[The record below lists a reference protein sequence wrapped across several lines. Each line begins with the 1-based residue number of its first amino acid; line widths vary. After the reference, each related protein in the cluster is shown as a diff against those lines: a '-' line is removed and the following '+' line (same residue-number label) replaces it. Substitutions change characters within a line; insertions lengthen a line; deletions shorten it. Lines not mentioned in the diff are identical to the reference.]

1 MSTPSSPLDLE
12 QDSQPPQAVQEHLAQ
27 NTEQDHAAS
36 CSPPPE
42 DRELWGPPPSTPLS
56 PSSSSSSSPN
66 VNGNKPLALPAVA
79 PSAAAETVFL
89 GEDNTMPQ
97 PQESQ
102 FDPAAAANEALKSV
116 SLEIEE
122 ASIPKQSRAAAKREP
137 RQSRAAV
144 KRVTAPKR
152 VSKRAA
158 KPPKL
163 LTPNKLMQQMDQEG
177 MAMLRQRIA
186 AKEAREASEMAAL
199 ALLPPP
205 VYGPPGQPYG
215 QNPPQAAPGLYPP
228 APGQYSQAAG
238 LLYQQPPSVPPAA
251 PPPASHLAPS
261 PAPAFPPAFPPAP
274 APAWVPTPSPHLPSA
289 PQIPFLPQAPNYSI
303 GLGIYNGLGQYHSA
317 APQPWLMQQPGLPDE
332 FVELDEFDEL
342 DEFVEP

>member
-42 DRELWGPPPSTPLS
+42 DRELWGTPPSTPLS
-56 PSSSSSSSPN
+56 PSSSSSPN

-79 PSAAAETVFL
+79 PSAAAKTVFPK
-89 GEDNTMPQ
+89 EDNTMPQ

-116 SLEIEE
+116 SLELEE
-122 ASIPKQSRAAAKREP
+122 ASKPKQSRATI
-137 RQSRAAV
+137 

-158 KPPKL
+158 KPPKR

-215 QNPPQAAPGLYPP
+215 QNPSQAAPGLYPP
-228 APGQYSQAAG
+228 ALGQYSQAAG
-238 LLYQQPPSVPPAA
+238 PLYQQPSSVPPAA
-251 PPPASHLAPS
+251 PPPASHLAP
-261 PAPAFPPAFPPAP
+261 
-274 APAWVPTPSPHLPSA
+274 APAWVPTPSPPLSSA
-289 PQIPFLPQAPNYSI
+289 PQAPNYSI

-332 FVELDEFDEL
+332 FVELDEFNEL
-342 DEFVEP
+342 DDFVEP

>member
-1 MSTPSSPLDLE
+1 MSTSSSPLDLE
-12 QDSQPPQAVQEHLAQ
+12 QDSQPPQAVQEYLAQ
-27 NTEQDHAAS
+27 DTEQDHAAS

-42 DRELWGPPPSTPLS
+42 DRELWGTPPSTPLS
-56 PSSSSSSSPN
+56 PSSSASSSPSSSPSPN

-79 PSAAAETVFL
+79 PSAAAETVFPK
-89 GEDNTMPQ
+89 EDNTMPQ

-102 FDPAAAANEALKSV
+102 FDPAAAANEALNSV
-116 SLEIEE
+116 SLELEE
-122 ASIPKQSRAAAKREP
+122 ASKPKQSRAAAKRE
-137 RQSRAAV
+137 
-144 KRVTAPKR
+144 TAPKR

-163 LTPNKLMQQMDQEG
+163 LTPNKLMQQMDKESFG
-177 MAMLRQRIA
+177 LLLPVWSAKWAADKA
-186 AKEAREASEMAAL
+186 AKAQA
-199 ALLPPP
+199 P
-205 VYGPPGQPYG
+205 VYGVPGQPYG
-215 QNPPQAAPGLYPP
+215 QNPSQAAPGLYPP
-228 APGQYSQAAG
+228 APGQYSQATG
-238 LLYQQPPSVPPAA
+238 PLYQQTPSLPP
-251 PPPASHLAPS
+251 
-261 PAPAFPPAFPPAP
+261 PAPAFPPAFAPAP

-317 APQPWLMQQPGLPDE
+317 APQPWLMQQPGLPDA

>member
-12 QDSQPPQAVQEHLAQ
+12 QDSQPHQAV
-27 NTEQDHAAS
+27 QDHAAS

-42 DRELWGPPPSTPLS
+42 DRELWGTPPSTPPS
-56 PSSSSSSSPN
+56 PSSSPSASPSPN

-79 PSAAAETVFL
+79 PSAAAETVFPK
-89 GEDNTMPQ
+89 EDNTMPQ

-116 SLEIEE
+116 SLELEE
-122 ASIPKQSRAAAKREP
+122 ASKPKQSRATI
-137 RQSRAAV
+137 
-144 KRVTAPKR
+144 KRVTTPKR

-158 KPPKL
+158 KPPKR

-215 QNPPQAAPGLYPP
+215 QNPSQAAPGLYPL
-228 APGQYSQAAG
+228 ALGQYSQAAG
-238 LLYQQPPSVPPAA
+238 PLYQQPSSVPPAA
-251 PPPASHLAPS
+251 PPPASHLAPA

-274 APAWVPTPSPHLPSA
+274 APAWVPTPSPPLSSA
-289 PQIPFLPQAPNYSI
+289 PQAPNYSI
-303 GLGIYNGLGQYHSA
+303 DDQFISFH
-317 APQPWLMQQPGLPDE
+317 
-332 FVELDEFDEL
+332 F
-342 DEFVEP
+342 

>member
-42 DRELWGPPPSTPLS
+42 DRELWGTPPSTPLS
-56 PSSSSSSSPN
+56 PSSSPSSSSSPN

-79 PSAAAETVFL
+79 PSAAAETVFPK
-89 GEDNTMPQ
+89 EDNTMPQ

-116 SLEIEE
+116 SLELEE
-122 ASIPKQSRAAAKREP
+122 ASKPKQSRATI
-137 RQSRAAV
+137 

-158 KPPKL
+158 KPPKR

-177 MAMLRQRIA
+177 MAMLRQRMA
-186 AKEAREASEMAAL
+186 AKEARETSEMAAL

-215 QNPPQAAPGLYPP
+215 QNPSQAAPGLYPP
-228 APGQYSQAAG
+228 ALGQYSQATG
-238 LLYQQPPSVPPAA
+238 PLYQQPSSVPPAA
-251 PPPASHLAPS
+251 PPPASHLAPA

-274 APAWVPTPSPHLPSA
+274 APAWVPTPSPPLPSA
-289 PQIPFLPQAPNYSI
+289 PQAPNYSI

-332 FVELDEFDEL
+332 FVELDEFNEL
-342 DEFVEP
+342 DDFVEP